1 MLKYVIIIL
10 LAIVVIILSMA
21 GVRGMTSRRPPIV
34 LFGDMDNQ
42 PKYKSQAQSPFFA
55 DGRTMRP
62 LPPGTIQ
69 WGRAAGAPS
78 AEYLADDQA
87 AYQLKKM
94 PVKLDAA
101 LLTRGQQVYNTY
113 CVVCHGGAGLGNG
126 VTTQYNMSQPANYH
140 IDRLRQE
147 TDGYF
152 YKVITEGK
160 GLMGGYGPSIHR
172 ADRWAVV
179 AYVRVLQRSEN
190 GTITDVPEAMRK
202 ELEQSR

>member
-1 MLKYVIIIL
+1 MLKYVIIFL
-10 LAIVVIILSMA
+10 LAFVVITLSIF
-21 GVRGMTSRRPPIV
+21 GVRGMTSRRPPVV

-42 PKYKSQAQSPFFA
+42 PKYKSQAQSPFFP

-62 LPPGTIQ
+62 PPPGTIQ
-69 WGRAAGAPS
+69 WGRSATALAP
-78 AEYLADDQA
+78 EYLADQQA

-94 PVKLDAA
+94 PVKLDQA
-101 LLTRGQQVYNTY
+101 LLSRGQHVFSTY

-160 GLMGGYGPSIHR
+160 GLMGGYGPSIHP

-179 AYVRVLQRSEN
+179 AYVRALQRSEN
-190 GTITDVPEAMRK
+190 ATINDVPEAMRK
-202 ELEQSR
+202 ELEQAK

>member
-1 MLKYVIIIL
+1 MLKYVIIFL
-10 LAIVVIILSMA
+10 LAIVAITLSIF
-21 GVRGMTSRRPPIV
+21 GVRGMTSHRPPVV

-42 PKYKSQAQSPFFA
+42 PKYKSQAESPFFP

-62 LPPGTIQ
+62 TPPGAMP
-69 WGRAAGAPS
+69 WGRRAESPS
-78 AEYLADDQA
+78 PQLIVDDQA
-87 AYQLKKM
+87 AYALKKM

-113 CVVCHGGAGLGNG
+113 CTVCHGAAGLGNG

-160 GLMGGYGPSIHR
+160 GLMGGYGPSIHP

-179 AYVRVLQRSEN
+179 AYVRALQRSEN
-190 GTITDVPEAMRK
+190 ATMKDVPEAMRK
-202 ELEQSR
+202 ELEQAK

>member
-10 LAIVVIILSMA
+10 LAIVVIILSLA

-42 PKYKSQAQSPFFA
+42 SKYKSQAESPFFS

-69 WGRAAGAPS
+69 WGRAAAAPS
-78 AEYLADDQA
+78 SEYLADDPA

-94 PVKLDAA
+94 PAKMDRV
-101 LLTRGQQVYNTY
+101 LLQHGQQVYNTY
-113 CVVCHGGAGLGNG
+113 CAVCHGGAGLGNG
-126 VTTQYNMSQPANYH
+126 VTTQYNMSPPANYH

-160 GLMGGYGPSIHR
+160 GLMGGYGPSIR
-172 ADRWAVV
+172 PADRWAVV
-179 AYVRVLQRSEN
+179 AYVRALQRSEN
-190 GTITDVPEAMRK
+190 ATINDVPEQNRR
-202 ELEQSR
+202 ELEQTK